1 MSLHSDTICR
11 QNCVIYFKKYSF
23 ACRQKPGFLFPL
35 SPGERK
41 QVTLQLFLNT
51 GVSNNTCRQR
61 LHRGFLILD
70 IKLPAQVLNQLGC
83 IGMRSRRWCLGFF
96 GVHASFLVFSCK
108 QALSSLSVVTVLTP
122 DHLQRLPQVKGIR
135 LLSKSAAQYKYMCF
149 LINVHES
156 PWQQSCVCK
165 WLADATITD
174 QTSLLSQLNY
184 NDPYWPKMVLGQ
196 CNLHKEPV
204 WNLWRCNSLGPL
216 KQINTQVWWGP
227 QNKKIIMLSL
237 CDAYPAYSPSNFTP
251 PVVLFLAFFTS
262 FLPPF
267 ASIISSQI
275 KPSHL
280 PLFPLSWG
288 LGTLGRVSPT
298 GCVGREAVSDSP
310 TACPLAY
317 QAGTRTQSRAE
328 RGGQGGKHGA
338 LQW

>member
-1 MSLHSDTICR
+1 
-11 QNCVIYFKKYSF
+11 
-23 ACRQKPGFLFPL
+23 
-35 SPGERK
+35 
-41 QVTLQLFLNT
+41 
-51 GVSNNTCRQR
+51 
-61 LHRGFLILD
+61 
-70 IKLPAQVLNQLGC
+70 
-83 IGMRSRRWCLGFF
+83 
-96 GVHASFLVFSCK
+96 
-108 QALSSLSVVTVLTP
+108 
-122 DHLQRLPQVKGIR
+122 
-135 LLSKSAAQYKYMCF
+135 MCF

-165 WLADATITD
+165 WPADATITD

-227 QNKKIIMLSL
+227 QSKKIIMLSL

-267 ASIISSQI
+267 TSIISSQI

-298 GCVGREAVSDSP
+298 GRVGREAVSDSP